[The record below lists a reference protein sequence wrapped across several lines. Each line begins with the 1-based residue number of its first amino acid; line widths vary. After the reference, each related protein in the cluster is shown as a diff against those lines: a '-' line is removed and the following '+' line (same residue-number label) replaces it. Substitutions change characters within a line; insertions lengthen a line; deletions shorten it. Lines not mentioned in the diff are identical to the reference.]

1 MQHPPSPLEQRRAAL
16 LRLLALGAGL
26 GAGVG
31 TLAGC
36 GGGGGGDSPAAPTPP
51 SPPPP
56 PAGPSGALV
65 YRNSSAV
72 GVYSFA
78 TRTERQFDPGSQP
91 FPDPGVSASLAG
103 LISTAREGGAGS
115 DFNLGFFALDGTLA
129 SSFSVTRDLAFQT
142 SAVVFSADGTRIAF
156 SVDEPASASNSTR
169 IARTVVAT
177 WPAGSILAE
186 IDLHE
191 DPVWSGN
198 ELLVR
203 DAATLRLRRFNSN
216 LVDQGLLGTVQ
227 VGQQYGSCAASA
239 DGRFVAWQD
248 NANPRRIVALDRST
262 GSSWT
267 AAQDDISDTR
277 SPVFSPDGR
286 HLALLTRGVFFDV
299 PHVLPFAAGSTVT
312 VDSAVHELSG
322 ALTNCGGR
330 IGWAP

>member
-1 MQHPPSPLEQRRAAL
+1 MQHHPVSLEQRRRAL
-16 LRLLALGAGL
+16 LRLLALGAGM
-26 GAGVG
+26 GAGAG
-31 TLAGC
+31 LLGGC
-36 GGGGGGDSPAAPTPP
+36 GGGGADSPAAPTPP

-56 PAGPSGALV
+56 TGPSGALV
-65 YRNSSAV
+65 YRNSTAV

-78 TRTERQFDPGSQP
+78 TRSERQFDPGSQP
-91 FPDPGVSASLAG
+91 FPDPGVSASAAG
-103 LISTAREGGAGS
+103 LVSTAREGDAGS
-115 DFNLGFFALDGTLA
+115 DFNLGFFRLDGTLA
-129 SSFSVTRDLAFQT
+129 TSFSVARDLAFQT

-156 SVDEPASASNSTR
+156 SVDEPASPSNSTR

-191 DPVWSGN
+191 DPVWAGN

-203 DAATLRLRRFNSN
+203 DAATLRLRRFDTN

-227 VGQQYGSCAASA
+227 VGQQYGSCTASA

-248 NANPRRIVALDRST
+248 NASPRRIQALDRST
-262 GSSWT
+262 GGSWT
-267 AAQDDISDTR
+267 AVQDDVSDTR
-277 SPVFSPDGR
+277 SPVFSPDAR

-299 PHVLPFAAGSTVT
+299 PHVLPFATGSTVT
-312 VDSAVHELSG
+312 VDSAVHELGG